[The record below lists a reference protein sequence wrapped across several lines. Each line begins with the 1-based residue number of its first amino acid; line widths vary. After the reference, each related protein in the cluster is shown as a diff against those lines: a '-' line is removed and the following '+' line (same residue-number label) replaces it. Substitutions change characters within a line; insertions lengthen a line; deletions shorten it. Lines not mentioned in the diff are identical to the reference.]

1 MFGGEATPF
10 WLKSICLLDDGLGCI
25 SSSELQGPVL
35 PRVQS
40 RESRRHS
47 PGTEAD
53 GEDIMGGAHRG
64 SQRGKR
70 DFQDTSQEFTGLG
83 QEAGRP

>member
-1 MFGGEATPF
+1 MTDFAVFIPTV
-10 WLKSICLLDDGLGCI
+10 
-25 SSSELQGPVL
+25 GPAL
-35 PRVQS
+35 PRVQLQD
-40 RESRRHS
+40 RESWRHS

-83 QEAGRP
+83 REAGRP